1 MAAPGDVWPAREPAP
16 TTQDTARSSVLVAAG
31 ILVSRFGGLLREVV
45 LAATL
50 GTGIAADAFRAALRI
65 PQLLQNLLGEGAL
78 SAAFIPVYSKLLEDG
93 RERDANRVAGAVA
106 GLIGALTAALVLL
119 GALLA
124 PVLTSIVAPGFSGA
138 RRELTV
144 ELTRIMTAGIGFVV
158 LAAWCLGVLN
168 AHRRFFLSYA
178 APLLWNL
185 AQVAGVVLAATIV
198 GTDTSIAR
206 WAAWGVLVGG
216 LLQFLVQVPAV
227 RRVAPDIRLSLT
239 TADPHVRQVLRR
251 FGPAALGRGV
261 VQVAAYLDL
270 VLASLLTVGAVSTLE
285 FAQILY
291 VLPISLFAISVAAAE
306 LPEMSRTVRD
316 DDLLDRLRVAAGRVS
331 FFLVGC
337 TVAYILGGGVLVRS
351 LYQRGEFDSGD
362 TLLVWLTLAAYSIG
376 MVAVGASRL
385 IQNALFA
392 RGDTRGPAWIALAR
406 VAIAGGLG
414 LVLMFQ
420 FEQVEVDRAT
430 DATTPVEVVTDAPL
444 AVEGDLPAA
453 LEQVAGGDGVEVA
466 LRLGTVGLALGS
478 GIAAWFELALL
489 NRLLRRR
496 VGGTAGLGRV
506 VARLLPAAGAA
517 SVAAVTAAWFARS
530 FPPLAEAVVVL
541 GLAGLWYVGVAL
553 VTGITEARD
562 VTGRLLRR

>member
-1 MAAPGDVWPAREPAP
+1 
-16 TTQDTARSSVLVAAG
+16 VAAG
-31 ILVSRFGGLLREVV
+31 ILVSRFGGLLREIV

-50 GTGIAADAFRAALRI
+50 GTGVAADAFRAALRI

-78 SAAFIPVYSKLLEDG
+78 SAAFIPVYSRLLEDG
-93 RERDANRVAGAVA
+93 REKDAGRVAGAIA

-124 PVLTSIVAPGFSGA
+124 PLLTSLVAPGFSGA
-138 RRELTV
+138 RYDLTV

-185 AQVAGVVLAATIV
+185 AQVAGVLLAAAIV
-198 GTDTSIAR
+198 GTETSIAR

-227 RRVAPDIRLSLT
+227 RRVAPDIRLSFGTSL
-239 TADPHVRQVLRR
+239 PEVRQVLRR

-306 LPEMSRTVRD
+306 LPEMSRTPVD
-316 DDLLDRLRVAAGRVS
+316 GDLLERLRVATSRVS
-331 FFLVGC
+331 FLLVGC
-337 TVAYILGGGVLVRS
+337 TVAYVLGGGVLVRS

-392 RGDTRGPAWIALAR
+392 RGDTRGPAWIAVAR

-420 FEQVEVDRAT
+420 LEQVVVDPDDVA
-430 DATTPVEVVTDAPL
+430 AATPVEVVGDGAL
-444 AVEGDLPAA
+444 EVDGDLPAP
-453 LEQVAGGDGVEVA
+453 LEPVEDDA
-466 LRLGTVGLALGS
+466 SDEGLDPLRLGTVGLALGS
-478 GIAAWFELALL
+478 GIAAWFELLL
-489 NRLLRRR
+489 LRRLLRRR
-496 VGGTAGLGRV
+496 VGGTPGVGRIL
-506 VARLLPAAGAA
+506 ARLLPAAAA
-517 SVAAVTAAWFARS
+517 SAVVAVAAAWFARS
-530 FPPLAEAVVVL
+530 FPPLVEAVVVL

-562 VTGRLLRR
+562 LTGRILRR